1 MATTGM
7 QKLVLSA
14 TICLMVFGLGFTIA
28 GVFSPAWQ
36 VVEFREFQA
45 EHQHGLWW
53 DCVREDRHVVAVGDF
68 YDETPL
74 HCIYKF
80 DDSAINVL
88 EDHVRSGWDEDA
100 AAAEADHHRFWPW
113 HKLLLSLIFISQV
126 LVLVCICTAYC
137 APRFHPVTFLFTITL
152 LIALIV
158 SALAD
163 GVFFLT
169 ANRVDTRFVEGVV
182 NTYEQR
188 IGYAF
193 YLHLAGTIFWFFAFM
208 CSVATAYTF
217 SRSQQRVPKSEAH
230 SERNL
235 VNISKDQ
242 QRPLLRSTI
251 HNDRNGQWGGAPVP
265 PPRVYRETSA

>member
-1 MATTGM
+1 M

-45 EHQHGLWW
+45 EHQVSEPLLSYFINLGMVKHGLWW

-100 AAAEADHHRFWPW
+100 AAAEADHHRFWR
-113 HKLLLSLIFISQV
+113 K
-126 LVLVCICTAYC
+126 
-137 APRFHPVTFLFTITL
+137 
-152 LIALIV
+152 
-158 SALAD
+158 
-163 GVFFLT
+163 
-169 ANRVDTRFVEGVV
+169 
-182 NTYEQR
+182 
-188 IGYAF
+188 
-193 YLHLAGTIFWFFAFM
+193 
-208 CSVATAYTF
+208 
-217 SRSQQRVPKSEAH
+217 
-230 SERNL
+230 
-235 VNISKDQ
+235 
-242 QRPLLRSTI
+242 
-251 HNDRNGQWGGAPVP
+251 
-265 PPRVYRETSA
+265 

>member
-1 MATTGM
+1 M
-7 QKLVLSA
+7 
-14 TICLMVFGLGFTIA
+14 
-28 GVFSPAWQ
+28 
-36 VVEFREFQA
+36 
-45 EHQHGLWW
+45 
-53 DCVREDRHVVAVGDF
+53 
-68 YDETPL
+68 
-74 HCIYKF
+74 
-80 DDSAINVL
+80 
-88 EDHVRSGWDEDA
+88 
-100 AAAEADHHRFWPW
+100 
-113 HKLLLSLIFISQV
+113 ISV
-126 LVLVCICTAYC
+126 
-137 APRFHPVTFLFTITL
+137 
-152 LIALIV
+152 IV

-217 SRSQQRVPKSEAH
+217 SRSQQRYINFLILYWILNSNYRVPKSEAH